1 MTQLH
6 ILLASKISIG
16 LFEIIV
22 FMLVSLIFGFAIH
35 FYLTQKKII
44 PSVTAEPAVLAAEP
58 IGGLDEWRLKF
69 YEEVDLRDQ
78 LSRELEEVKEKEEML
93 EMEIEDYKKEIAR
106 LEAAIPVQ
114 KEPEEKEAPDHGAGN
129 FMSQLKNAQD
139 HLFSH
144 NQDISRLLRQ
154 VEMLKES
161 EQKFTEV
168 QQLNEM
174 LGTQLRDARRMLMDK
189 EAELKQMRQQQVLSN
204 EVKGRL
210 EKAYEEFGV
219 LQDRL
224 HKIES
229 STSSQHK
236 GFEYEELQQ
245 AYFKITREFD
255 ELKMKQVN
263 MLEEHQRLGRLLAD
277 TEDKLR
283 ESNFQRQQL
292 LKKVGYL
299 EELNTD
305 LQQVAEHNK
314 KLEIQLKRIAEIETL
329 LTRLSSEKEKDDDR
343 KKY

>member
-1 MTQLH
+1 MNLVH
-6 ILLASKISIG
+6 ILLAAKLSIG
-16 LFEIIV
+16 LAEIIV
-22 FMLVSLIFGFAIH
+22 FMLVSLVLGFAIH

-44 PSVTAEPAVLAAEP
+44 PSVTQEPAVLAEEP

-69 YEEVDLRDQ
+69 YEEADLREQ
-78 LSRELEEVKEKEEML
+78 LSRELEEAKEKEELL
-93 EMEIEDYKKEIAR
+93 ELEIEELKLEITR
-106 LEAAIPVQ
+106 LEKAMPD
-114 KEPEEKEAPDHGAGN
+114 EEEKVRKEEAASGSDN
-129 FMSQLKNAQD
+129 YLSQLQYAQD
-139 HLFSH
+139 NLFAH
-144 NQDISRLLRQ
+144 NQHIGRLLQQ
-154 VEMLKES
+154 VEIFKES
-161 EQKFTEV
+161 EQKYAEV

-174 LGTQLRDARRMLMDK
+174 LGSQLREARRALVDK

-204 EVKGRL
+204 ELKGRL

-224 HKIES
+224 HKIETA
-229 STSSQHK
+229 TSPQNK
-236 GFEYEELQQ
+236 NFEYEELQQ

-292 LKKVGYL
+292 LKKVNFL
-299 EELNTD
+299 EELNID

-314 KLEIQLKRIAEIETL
+314 KLDIQLKRIAEIETL
-329 LTRLSSEKEKDDDR
+329 LARLSNEKDNDN
-343 KKY
+343 KA

>member
-1 MTQLH
+1 MTPLL
-6 ILLASKISIG
+6 ILLAAKLSIG
-16 LFEIIV
+16 LAEIII
-22 FMLVSLIFGFAIH
+22 FQLVSLVLGFAIH
-35 FYLTQKKII
+35 FYLTQKKIM
-44 PSVTAEPAVLAAEP
+44 PSATAEPSVLAEEP

-69 YEEVDLRDQ
+69 YEETDLREQ
-78 LSRELEEVKEKEEML
+78 LSRELEESKEKQEML
-93 EMEIEDYKKEIAR
+93 ELEVEDLKAAIAR
-106 LEAAIPVQ
+106 LEAAM
-114 KEPEEKEAPDHGAGN
+114 PEEKEQEEKEEPATGAGS

-139 HLFSH
+139 NLNAH
-144 NQDISRLLRQ
+144 NQYVGKLLQQ
-154 VEMLKES
+154 VEALKES
-161 EQKFTEV
+161 EQKYTEA

-174 LGTQLRDARRMLMDK
+174 LGAQLREARRTLMDK
-189 EAELKQMRQQQVLSN
+189 EAELKQLRQQQLLSN

-224 HKIES
+224 QKIES
-229 STSSQHK
+229 STAPQHK

-292 LKKVGYL
+292 LKKVNYL

-314 KLEIQLKRIAEIETL
+314 KLDIQLKRISEIETL
-329 LTRLSSEKEKDDDR
+329 LTRLSNEKDNDQ
-343 KKY
+343 KKI

>member
-1 MTQLH
+1 MNPLL
-6 ILLASKISIG
+6 ILLASKLSIG
-16 LFEIIV
+16 IAEIIV
-22 FMLVSLIFGFAIH
+22 FQLVALILGFAIH
-35 FYLTQKKII
+35 FYLTQKKLM
-44 PSVTAEPAVLAAEP
+44 PSATAEPPVLAEEP

-69 YEEVDLRDQ
+69 YEEVDLREQ
-78 LSRELEEVKEKEEML
+78 LSRELDETKEKEELL
-93 EMEIEDYKKEIAR
+93 EMEVEDLKKEITR
-106 LEAAIPVQ
+106 LEAAIP
-114 KEPEEKEAPDHGAGN
+114 EEKEYEEKDEQAGN
-129 FMSQLKNAQD
+129 FMSQLKYAQD
-139 HLFSH
+139 NLFAH
-144 NQDISRLLRQ
+144 NQNIGKLLLQ
-154 VEMLKES
+154 VELMKES
-161 EQKFTEV
+161 EQKYAEA

-174 LGTQLRDARRMLMDK
+174 LGAQLRDARRSLMDK
-189 EAELKQMRQQQVLSN
+189 EAELKQLRQQQLLSN

-224 HKIES
+224 QKIES
-229 STSSQHK
+229 STAPQHK

-263 MLEEHQRLGRLLAD
+263 MLEEHQRLARLLAD

-292 LKKVGYL
+292 LKKVNYL

-314 KLEIQLKRIAEIETL
+314 KLDIQLKRISEIETL
-329 LTRLSSEKEKDDDR
+329 LARLSSEKDNDQ
-343 KKY
+343 KKI

>member
-1 MTQLH
+1 MNLLL

-16 LFEIIV
+16 LAEIIV
-22 FMLVSLIFGFAIH
+22 FMLVSLILGFAIH
-35 FYLTQKKII
+35 FYLTQKKIM
-44 PSVTAEPAVLAAEP
+44 PSVTAEPAVLADEP

-69 YEEVDLRDQ
+69 YEEADLREQ
-78 LSRELEEVKEKEEML
+78 LSRELEETKEKEEL
-93 EMEIEDYKKEIAR
+93 LEIEVEELKKEVAR
-106 LEAAIPVQ
+106 MEAAMPG
-114 KEPEEKEAPDHGAGN
+114 EDEYEEEEVSGTGN
-129 FMSQLKNAQD
+129 YMSQLKNAQD
-139 HLFSH
+139 NLFAH
-144 NQDISRLLRQ
+144 NQDIGKLLQQ

-161 EQKFTEV
+161 EQKFAEV
-168 QQLNEM
+168 QQLNDM
-174 LGTQLRDARRMLMDK
+174 LGAQLRDARRALVDK
-189 EAELKQMRQQQVLSN
+189 EAELKQVRQQQLLSS

-229 STSSQHK
+229 STSPQHK

-245 AYFKITREFD
+245 AYFKVTREFD

-263 MLEEHQRLGRLLAD
+263 MLEEHQRLARLLAD

-292 LKKVGYL
+292 LKKVSFL

-314 KLEIQLKRIAEIETL
+314 KLDIQLKRIAEIETL
-329 LTRLSSEKEKDDDR
+329 LSRLSSEKEKDDDR
-343 KKY
+343 KKM

>member
-1 MTQLH
+1 MNPLL
-6 ILLASKISIG
+6 ILLASKLSIG
-16 LFEIIV
+16 IAEIIV
-22 FMLVSLIFGFAIH
+22 FQLVALILGFAIH
-35 FYLTQKKII
+35 FYLTQKKLM
-44 PSVTAEPAVLAAEP
+44 PSATTEPPVLAEEP

-69 YEEVDLRDQ
+69 YEEVDLREQ
-78 LSRELEEVKEKEEML
+78 LTRELDESKEKEELL
-93 EMEIEDYKKEIAR
+93 EMEVEDLKKEITR
-106 LEAAIPVQ
+106 LEAAIP
-114 KEPEEKEAPDHGAGN
+114 EEKEYEEKEEQAGN
-129 FMSQLKNAQD
+129 FMSQLKYAQD
-139 HLFSH
+139 NLFAH
-144 NQDISRLLRQ
+144 NQNIGKLLQQ
-154 VEMLKES
+154 VESLKES
-161 EQKFTEV
+161 EQKYAEV

-174 LGTQLRDARRMLMDK
+174 LGAQLRDARRTLMDK
-189 EAELKQMRQQQVLSN
+189 EAELKQLRQQQLLSN

-224 HKIES
+224 QKIES
-229 STSSQHK
+229 STAPQHK

-263 MLEEHQRLGRLLAD
+263 MLEEHQRLARLLAD

-292 LKKVGYL
+292 LKKVNYL

-314 KLEIQLKRIAEIETL
+314 KLDIQLKRISEIETL
-329 LTRLSSEKEKDDDR
+329 LARLSSEKDNDQ
-343 KKY
+343 KKI